1 MNVNIKLKHPEA
13 KVPKK
18 AHTTDCG
25 FDLTA
30 VSITHTDQY
39 VEYDTGLVVEIAKN
53 HAGLVFPRS
62 SISKYDLSLCNSI
75 GLIDCGYLNTIKL
88 RFSTKKESDNKIYV
102 VGDRIGQLVIIPYP
116 EVQFSIV
123 DSFAATERNT
133 GGFGSTNK

>member
-1 MNVNIKLKHPEA
+1 MNVNIKLEHPEA
-13 KVPKK
+13 KIPTK
-18 AHTTDCG
+18 AHSTDAG
-25 FDLTA
+25 FDLAA
-30 VSITHTDQY
+30 VSITQTDQY
-39 VEYDTGLVVEIAKN
+39 IEYDTGVVVEIPKN
-53 HAGLVFPRS
+53 HVGLVFPRS
-62 SISKYDLSLCNSI
+62 SISKYDLSLCNSTAV
-75 GLIDCGYLNTIKL
+75 IDVGYLGTIKL